1 MPDPDSPDPRS
12 RRAVSPSSAARRS
25 ARGRGAAS
33 WLPWLLGLS
42 AITLRVAA
50 GPDPID
56 DAYIAFRY
64 ARNLAE
70 GHGLVYNQGE
80 QVLGISTPLFALA
93 LAGLARALGT
103 DAIPWYALGLSAL
116 ADGLAVVMLYS
127 AARRLGLSIGWS
139 AASSLLLALSPQN
152 ARFAIAG
159 METSMMTAV
168 VLTVLL
174 SQWRAAGRL
183 TDWLAGLALWVRPDA
198 LALGA
203 AVVISHGW
211 SAKAIPWKRSLV
223 LGLCT
228 LVYAVVLWT
237 LYGLPLPHSVIAKS
251 HPVYMAAPWENAAQI
266 LYHFAGIFFGSPVG
280 MAAHGLIIV
289 ASPRLT
295 LAAALLAVPQALLWI
310 TGARHA
316 LRRDRRWLAL
326 VGYPLIYAGAYVV
339 LGLRGS
345 LLAEWYFPPL
355 MPIHILLVLAGL
367 RIFLR
372 RVTPHAASLG
382 GVTLIAFL
390 VTCQLLGFNLGR
402 DASRPVWMPIASW
415 TEREQLYRQAA
426 EFLRARIDREAIVAA
441 PEIGALG
448 YYCDCRVLDTV
459 GLVSPE
465 ALDHYP
471 LPIASVSSLNAV
483 PASLM
488 RDLAPDYL
496 VSLEIFLRPLVLDDA
511 WFQANYRRIW
521 SAPSSAFGSHGM
533 LIYERVSAPCS
544 AGPP

>member
-1 MPDPDSPDPRS
+1 
-12 RRAVSPSSAARRS
+12 
-25 ARGRGAAS
+25 
-33 WLPWLLGLS
+33 L

-56 DAYIAFRY
+56 DAYITFRY

-80 QVLGISTPLFALA
+80 QVLGTSTPLFALA

-116 ADGLAVVMLYS
+116 ADGLAVGMLFTL
-127 AARRLGLSIGWS
+127 ARRAGLPPGWS
-139 AASSLLLALSPQN
+139 ASAALLLALSPQN
-152 ARFAIAG
+152 AHYAIGG
-159 METSMMTAV
+159 MESSLVTAL
-168 VLTVLL
+168 VLAVLL
-174 SQWRAAGRL
+174 AHLRGADRLAGS
-183 TDWLAGLALWVRPDA
+183 LAGLALWARPDA
-198 LALGA
+198 LALGGA
-203 AVVISHGW
+203 LLVSQW
-211 SAKAIPWKRSLV
+211 RRSKTLPWKTTLALGAWALSYGLV
-223 LGLCT
+223 LWL
-228 LVYAVVLWT
+228 A
-237 LYGLPLPHSVIAKS
+237 YGLPLPHSVIAKS
-251 HPVYMAAPWENAAQI
+251 HAVYMADPWENAAQI

-326 VGYPLIYAGAYVV
+326 VGYPVIYAGAYVV

-471 LPIASVSSLNAV
+471 LPIAEVSSLNAV